1 MKICIIFLFLLSF
14 SAFADLNASDVYNK
28 TKDSIV
34 VVHSYDQN
42 GEVNSQGSGV
52 VYSDSLIIT
61 NKHVIENS
69 RKIKVSQSTAKYDVE
84 LVGYINKLDIAILK
98 VLGVEIQPIKV
109 AIQNPVIG
117 DAVYTLG
124 APKGLDL
131 TLANGIVSSFRED
144 DIQTTAP
151 ISPGSSGGALLNQDG
166 ELIGITTFKIR
177 GGENLNF
184 AISMRSIIAG
194 KVIEEEREKLNSPLI
209 KDSHIVYTSSH
220 QAFLINTDTISLDS
234 GVVYFDFVS
243 RELVQDSPIILETT
257 YRKALNCSANIYAD
271 VTASIEYINGTK
283 EVDEHVVFKKLE
295 WRSIKDG
302 HDGYLNTYQLACM
315 YKKSTRSFLTKAN
328 KLHNTLVASL
338 PYGLVGFKELLINKT
353 YPIKSWEDISLTELG
368 VFLADNNSNYIKLK
382 GFL

>member
-1 MKICIIFLFLLSF
+1 MKTCILFLFLLSF
-14 SAFADLNASDVYNK
+14 SAFANLNASDVYNT

-69 RKIKVSQSTAKYDVE
+69 RKIKISQSTSKYDVE

-98 VLGVEIQPIKV
+98 VFGVEMQPIKV
-109 AIQNPVIG
+109 AEQNPVIG
-117 DAVYTLG
+117 DVVYTLG

-184 AISMRSIIAG
+184 AISMSSIIAG
-194 KVIEEEREKLNSPLI
+194 KVIEEEREKLSSPLI
-209 KDSHIVYTSSH
+209 KDNHIVYTSSH
-220 QAFLINTDTISLDS
+220 QATNN
-234 GVVYFDFVS
+234 Y
-243 RELVQDSPIILETT
+243 SPLNEVL
-257 YRKALNCSANIYAD
+257 ALQ
-271 VTASIEYINGTK
+271 E
-283 EVDEHVVFKKLE
+283 
-295 WRSIKDG
+295 
-302 HDGYLNTYQLACM
+302 
-315 YKKSTRSFLTKAN
+315 
-328 KLHNTLVASL
+328 
-338 PYGLVGFKELLINKT
+338 
-353 YPIKSWEDISLTELG
+353 
-368 VFLADNNSNYIKLK
+368 
-382 GFL
+382 